1 MPRILI
7 VEDDELNRDS
17 LRRLLRR
24 RGYDILLAVDG
35 EEALAVAAA
44 ERPDVILMDMRL
56 PGIDGWEATRR
67 LKADPATRVI
77 PVIALTAHAMAS
89 DRADALAAG
98 CDDHDTKPIDLDQL
112 LAKIR
117 SLVPSVPPA

>member
-1 MPRILI
+1 MPKVLI

-35 EEALAVAAA
+35 DEALAEARA
-44 ERPDVILMDMRL
+44 ESPDVILMDMRL
-56 PGIDGWEATRR
+56 PGVDGWEATRR
-67 LKADPATRVI
+67 LKADPDTRAM
-77 PVIALTAHAMAS
+77 PVIALTAHAMAD
-89 DRADALAAG
+89 DRDRALAAG
-98 CDDHDTKPIDLDQL
+98 CDDHDTKPIDLERL

-117 SLVPSVPPA
+117 SLVHSAPPA

>member
-1 MPRILI
+1 MPRILL

-35 EEALAVAAA
+35 EEALRVARD

-67 LKADPATRVI
+67 LKADPATRAI
-77 PVIALTAHAMAS
+77 PIIALTAHAMAS
-89 DRADALAAG
+89 DRDQSLAAG
-98 CDDHDTKPIDLDQL
+98 CDDHDTKPIDLDRL
-112 LAKIR
+112 LSKIGA
-117 SLVPSVPPA
+117 LVSDARTT